1 MNELHKAILENDL
14 DRFKEIL
21 SNTTEEKL
29 NEQTLY
35 EGAYYNPILLAA
47 TLGRVEFI
55 KAFVEHGINIHQHQ
69 DAVFTIAAKHGYK
82 ELMEYFM
89 SIMSTNPGTVELID
103 RTKHKNI
110 SDTAKDY
117 LKDPEQAQD

>member
-1 MNELHKAILENDL
+1 MNDLHKAILED
-14 DRFKEIL
+14 DIEHFKQIL
-21 SNTTEEKL
+21 PTATEEKI
-29 NEQTLY
+29 NEQIVY
-35 EGAYYNPILLAA
+35 DGAYYNPLLLAA
-47 TLGRVEFI
+47 TVNRVEFI
-55 KAFVEHGINIHQHQ
+55 KALADHGIDIHQHQ

-110 SDTAKDY
+110 SNTAKDY